1 MSGSPLGST
10 IRRMSLYHSG
20 SLLLGSLGDVSPI
33 ALALALTF
41 HLAKLGTRAR
51 AWHNI
56 VRAAYPADRLGFRE
70 TLAAFLA
77 GVGVDAVVPAR
88 AGELVRLGLLRSRLA
103 SSTFPGLV
111 STLFAES
118 AFDAVLTAVV
128 IATAIGVGFGAD
140 VPGSAVIREL
150 VAQHGLIVAL
160 VGSGVALAAGWL
172 GFRLRARIRSFLVDA
187 RRGLAVF
194 AQPMEYVRSVASWQA
209 LGWALRVASVYWFL
223 VAFRVPASLGAAL
236 LVVAVQLV
244 VATVPVTPGGAG
256 PQQAVLVLAL
266 SATAAATVLGF
277 GIGMQAATV
286 ISDLVLGG
294 TALIFLTGSLRWRRL
309 VGCRDAAPIR
319 PIGASHA
326 TGGV

>member
-1 MSGSPLGST
+1 MWSVSFFHSGEVVLGSV
-10 IRRMSLYHSG
+10 G
-20 SLLLGSLGDVSPI
+20 GVSPV
-33 ALALALTF
+33 ALALALVF
-41 HLAKLGTRAR
+41 HLGKLGARAR

-56 VRAAYPADRLGFRE
+56 VRAAYPDDRLRFRE

-77 GVGVDAVVPAR
+77 GVGVDAFVPAR

-111 STLFAES
+111 STVFAES
-118 AFDAVLTAVV
+118 AFDAVLTAVLV
-128 IATAIGVGFGAD
+128 GAAFVVGVGAG
-140 VPGSAVIREL
+140 VPGGAFIL
-150 VAQHGLIVAL
+150 GPVARHPLIVAL

-172 GFRLRARIRSFLVDA
+172 GFRVRARVRSFLVDA

-194 AQPMEYVRSVASWQA
+194 AQPMRYVRRVASWQA

-223 VAFRVPASLGAAL
+223 VAFHVPATLAAAL

-256 PQQAVLVLAL
+256 PQQAILVLAL
-266 SATAAATVLGF
+266 SASAAATVLGF

-286 ISDLVLGG
+286 MSDLVLGG
-294 TALIFLTGSLRWRRL
+294 ASLIFLTGSLNWRRL
-309 VGCRDAAPIR
+309 AHRRDAAPIR
-319 PIGASHA
+319 PLAASRA
-326 TGGV
+326 PAG